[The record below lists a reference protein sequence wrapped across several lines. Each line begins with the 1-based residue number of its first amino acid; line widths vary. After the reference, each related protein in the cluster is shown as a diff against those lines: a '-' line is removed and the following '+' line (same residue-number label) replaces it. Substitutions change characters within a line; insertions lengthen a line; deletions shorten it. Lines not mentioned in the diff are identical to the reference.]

1 MKQKKCRVCKSE
13 FTPVYATTQTV
24 CSVKCAVVITE
35 VKKSKEWAKKKAQLK
50 KDLMTVQDYIK
61 IAQQVFNQYIRHRD
75 KNELCISCQRKPLK
89 KNAGHY
95 MNANNHWAVRFD
107 ERNVNLQC
115 ESCNT
120 YLSGNLINYRQNL
133 IKKIGIEELES
144 LEAKSKE
151 TRKFNIEELKEIIST
166 YKKKIKELEN

>member
-1 MKQKKCRVCKSE
+1 MKTRKCKYCRTEFNPYSSLQKNCLDSNC
-13 FTPVYATTQTV
+13 
-24 CSVKCAVVITE
+24 VKAWIDE
-35 VKKSKEWAKKKAQLK
+35 VKAKQWAKKKAQLK

-61 IAQQVFNQYIRHRD
+61 IAQQVFNQYIRQRD

-120 YLSGNLINYRQNL
+120 YLSGNLINYRENL

-151 TRKFNIEELKEIIST
+151 TRRFNIEELKEIISA
-166 YKKKIKELEN
+166 YKKKIKDLEN